1 MKRQRHHAI
10 LNCFRSQNATTRTYI
25 SVQRGCHL
33 KHAHPNWTKCI
44 QRKDMSLREII
55 PRVRASRMVTFTA
68 HSRLGFYWSRVRV
81 YSFMNSAGAGCCW
94 QSVFRVGCLI
104 LLTFFA
110 EQRRTR
116 KDHTLFSTV
125 VTGEGKLIR
134 NYNAV
139 KGSGVK
145 ECSHVCFF
153 QRWVFSLIYEE
164 RAAHCTRNLN

>member
-25 SVQRGCHL
+25 FLCKRGCHL

-104 LLTFFA
+104 LLTFFT

-116 KDHTLFSTV
+116 RDHTLFNGGDWG
-125 VTGEGKLIR
+125 GEI
-134 NYNAV
+134 N
-139 KGSGVK
+139 
-145 ECSHVCFF
+145 
-153 QRWVFSLIYEE
+153 
-164 RAAHCTRNLN
+164 